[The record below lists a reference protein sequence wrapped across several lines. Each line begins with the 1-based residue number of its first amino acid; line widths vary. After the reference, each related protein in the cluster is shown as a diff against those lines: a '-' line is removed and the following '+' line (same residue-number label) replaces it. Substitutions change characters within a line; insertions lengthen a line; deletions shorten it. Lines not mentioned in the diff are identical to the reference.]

1 MTRNATLIGLSL
13 SLVTLA
19 IAAPLAGQSA
29 EGILETAL
37 QRYEERMSG
46 VDNYTVVQEVMGTEV
61 TNYFEK
67 RMKDGRPVF
76 VETDSWGAGEEQEIG
91 EFYNMFMTVADRA
104 ETEGTETVDGERCHV
119 IVVDD
124 FSGVDLYPGS
134 DAESEDFQPRLAR
147 FYLDEDEYVI
157 RQMYVEGEMERDGAM
172 HPVEME
178 ILFQDYRE
186 VEGMLHPFQTQ
197 MTMSGMNDAMSP
209 EEREEARRS
218 LEQMKQEM
226 AEMSESQ
233 RKMVESMM
241 GDRLKQLEEM
251 VNSGTIEITMQ
262 VKELKVN
269 AGPPE
274 GS

>member
-1 MTRNATLIGLSL
+1 MARRASLIGLSL
-13 SLVTLA
+13 VSLA
-19 IAAPLAGQSA
+19 FAAPLAGQSA
-29 EGILETAL
+29 EGILETAM

-46 VDNYTVVQEVMGTEV
+46 IDNYTVIQEVMGTEV
-61 TNYFEK
+61 ASYYEK
-67 RMKDGRPVF
+67 QMKDGRPVF
-76 VETDSWGAGEEQEIG
+76 VETGKWGAGEEQEVG

-104 ETEGTETVDGERCHV
+104 RTEGTETIDGYRCHA

-124 FSGVDLYPGS
+124 FSGVDLYPEG

-157 RQMYVEGEMERDGAM
+157 RKMYVEGDMERDGAM

-178 ILFQDYRE
+178 ILFQNYRE
-186 VEGMLHPFQTQ
+186 VEGMLHPFQTR
-197 MTMSGMNDAMSP
+197 MTMTGMNDAMSP
-209 EEREEARRS
+209 EEREEARKS
-218 LEQMKQEM
+218 LEQLKKEL
-226 AEMSESQ
+226 AEMPDSQ
-233 RKMVESMM
+233 REMVESMM
-241 GDRLKQLEEM
+241 GDRIQQLEEM
-251 VNSGTIEITMQ
+251 VNSGSIEISMQ